1 MKRPVYSVIVAGTC
15 ILLSACSSI
24 RIGTDPRIVK
34 LSGAELT
41 YYCKLEEKMRTV
53 AGVERNPKPQTEFD
67 NHCKKFLNG
76 WQAPDTKSS
85 VETAQGTLNEADK
98 SAQEIILDWEFVV
111 KREEAKARYEGKKK
125 TLQAKLIDLAR
136 EHNRKMHRLTE
147 ERANEDKQIVAASRA
162 LYEAAVELRRNQAN
176 LHACLDFSVGQAIG
190 QAISLIFR
198 PIKDQCFLDVET
210 LKAQLKELEDIK
222 KALSEARKK

>member
-1 MKRPVYSVIVAGTC
+1 MKKPISPVIVVGTC

-53 AGVERNPKPQTEFD
+53 VGVQRDNKQKKEFD

-76 WQAPDTKSS
+76 WQPSPTIS
-85 VETAQGTLNEADK
+85 VTE
-98 SAQEIILDWEFVV
+98 AQENLKKADENAQRAILNWEFKVT
-111 KREEAKARYEGKKK
+111 REEAHARYKGKEEA
-125 TLQAKLIDLAR
+125 LQAKIIELGR
-136 EHNRKMHRLTE
+136 EQRTKLHRFMEKRGNESRQTE
-147 ERANEDKQIVAASRA
+147 AASKA
-162 LYEAAVELRRNQAN
+162 FYEAAAELRRNQAN
-176 LHACLDFSVGQAIG
+176 LHACLDFSVGQALG
-190 QAISLIFR
+190 QAISLNFR

-210 LKAQLKELEDIK
+210 LKAQWKELEEIK
-222 KALSEARKK
+222 KALREARKK